1 MKIEKLNENQ
11 IKCTLTSEDLR
22 ERQISLGELAYG
34 SEKAKALFRDMMLLA
49 ERDYGFVGEDVP
61 IVVEAIPTSS
71 SSLIMIITK
80 VENPD
85 ELDMRFSRFTP
96 GGNETESEDEPA
108 EIFSENRLES
118 FDDIQNSVI
127 GNVLKELKNLKSGLE
142 GTEEEKTEAI
152 KGIKRIKLPNVYR
165 SFCFESLEA
174 AAEFAEVISRE
185 FHGKSDLYKE
195 RNAKRYYLVLFMG
208 NTRAEVFNR
217 VCNMGCEFGTAVKNQ
232 TVAYYKEYMKYML
245 AGDAVSRLAEL
256 KNQQ

>member
-71 SSLIMIITK
+71 SSLVMIITK

-96 GGNETESEDEPA
+96 GTDNNETEDEPQ
-108 EIFSENRLES
+108 EMFSENMLEN
-118 FDDIQNSVI
+118 FEDAQNSII
-127 GNVLKELKNLKSGLE
+127 GNVLKELKNIKANLE
-142 GTEEEKTEAI
+142 GSDEEKMEAL
-152 KGIKRIKLPNVYR
+152 KGMKRIKLPNVYR
-165 SFCFESLEA
+165 SFCFEGLED
-174 AAEFAEVISRE
+174 AAEYAAMIDHE

-208 NTRAEVFNR
+208 NLKAEVFNR
-217 VCNMGCEFGTAVKNQ
+217 VCNMGCEFGTVMRNQ

-256 KNQQ
+256 KNR

>member
-34 SEKAKALFRDMMLLA
+34 SEKAKALFRDMMMLA

-71 SSLIMIITK
+71 SSLVMIITK

-96 GGNETESEDEPA
+96 GGENHDTEEEPA
-108 EIFSENRLES
+108 ELFSGNRLES
-118 FDDIQNSVI
+118 FDDVQNSIIGSVI
-127 GNVLKELKNLKSGLE
+127 KELKNIKSNIE
-142 GTEEEKTEAI
+142 GTEEEKMEAL
-152 KGIKRIKLPNVYR
+152 KGMKRIKIPNVYR
-165 SFCFESLEA
+165 SFCFGSLEE
-174 AAEFAEVISRE
+174 AAEYAGMIASD
-185 FHGKSDLYKE
+185 FHGKSDLYRD

-208 NTRAEVFNR
+208 NTKAEIFNR
-217 VCNMGCEFGTAVKNQ
+217 VCNMGCEFGTVMKNE

-245 AGDAVSRLAEL
+245 AGDAVDRLAEL
-256 KNQQ
+256 KKK